1 MWDDL
6 IKALEE
12 RPIRNFET
20 TFYTQEAYDFFME
33 ALAEEMKSRKIKTR

>member
-6 IKALEE
+6 IKEFDR
-12 RPIRNFET
+12 RPVHNFET

-33 ALAEEMKSRKIKTR
+33 ALAQEMKSRKIKIT